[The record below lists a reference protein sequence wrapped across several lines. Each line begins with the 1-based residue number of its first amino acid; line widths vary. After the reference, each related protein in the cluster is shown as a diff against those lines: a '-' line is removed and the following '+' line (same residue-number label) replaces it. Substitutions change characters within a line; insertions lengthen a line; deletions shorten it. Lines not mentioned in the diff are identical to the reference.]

1 MRYPASS
8 VICAFILT
16 GVSLFAQIPGVNVN
30 MVSGTS
36 WPNGDPFLQR
46 QNEPTIAVS
55 SRNPLHLLAGANDY
69 RTVDLP
75 GLPDGETGD
84 AWLGIFKSYDGGKTW
99 TSTLLPGCP
108 QNIVQCGGAPGLKAY
123 TAGADPVVRPG
134 SSGMLYYSG
143 LAFTRT
149 SPQQSALFV
158 SRFIDNNNEENGDP
172 IKFIDTVVVQT
183 GTGAS
188 FIDKPWLAVD
198 IPRGTANNCAVAAP
212 QSDGSTVQQSF
223 RGGNLYVAYTTFAEN
238 GQAPSQ
244 IQFVRSTDC
253 GGAWSKPIALSDN
266 IINQGA
272 TLAIDP
278 VSGALYVAWRRFL
291 SNGLEDAIMIV
302 KSTDGGQTFTAP
314 LQVVTITAFDQG
326 TTDFSFRTNAYPTMA
341 VDATGRIYLAWS
353 ERNMGAAASAGDARI
368 VLTTS
373 KDGGQT
379 WTPRYP
385 VNDYPGRGHQYMP
398 AMAFGGGKLMI
409 VFYDLREDSTT
420 GSFAPLG
427 QGHYAESRVPA
438 GDLATVPPH
447 PEKVFTPYV
456 LDAAPANLNEGGL
469 LRRHTVDVWS
479 VQAEPADRPSFNN
492 ARVSQ
497 YIFGSIPGDAAIEQ
511 LQVNPP
517 NFPLFSGGTEPFV
530 GDYLDIAASPTIV
543 PGAQPGSWK
552 FNTDPSTSIEFQ
564 AVWADNR
571 DVRPPANGDWTDYTS
586 PVSVSTTGIS
596 VYDPTKPQP
605 SCITGQ
611 TGMRNENI
619 YSARITQGLAVGSS
633 SNSKAL
639 GKIQRAFPVT
649 VENSTSQVKTFRL
662 SIANQPPGGEA
673 SFLQFPTA
681 GLPDPLTVLDVTIPP
696 GSSISRMVF
705 VTSSAALA
713 PILVNVA
720 EIAAPGAVG
729 PRPGG
734 LQGSVEL
741 NPDPL
746 NPANPAI
753 ANTEIFNPAIAN
765 PAIANPA
772 IANPAIANPAIA
784 NPAIANPAIANPAIA
799 NLSASNADIAN
810 PAIANPAIA
819 NPAIANPAIANTAI
833 TDANWALTN
842 NGNSAG
848 TYSLHFLTDTSI
860 PSRVLSQLIVNKV
873 YNTPVAN
880 GCSLVTQ
887 PQTVV
892 IANIPNP
899 PLVQQQA
906 FTQTSAGRAVSWLL
920 RRHRKRL
927 FGVRTDSLA
936 DPASASDITN
946 SSLDDATVTIGPG
959 ETVYVTLR
967 FFNTDSSQPLGFDPG
982 KDITTV
988 SVSQAVDTGGTEP
1001 PVASSHLIAATGS
1014 LAPGVVGG
1022 KYDDSLLAIGGQ
1034 APYTWTLVSGS
1045 LPAGLTLSSTGEIS
1059 GTITGPGG
1067 IFSFVVQLTDS
1078 SNPASTPVQESL
1090 KIQVSGAALAF
1101 IGVAA
1106 SGPSGATAL
1115 APGQAIT
1122 VTATVSNSGAQA
1134 DNAVP
1139 EISLLA
1145 SGSANARCGGPQP
1158 ASATLAQGSQQTF
1171 TFTCSSLSGSGTLAF
1186 SVSLSAV
1193 DDVLGLSLSVSPAT
1207 SNAVTLLSA
1216 PPTVTATATAG
1227 GSAYAPLTWTNQNVV
1242 VTFTCTPAAGVP
1254 NSQQVTVASEGAGQ
1268 TVATTCTDPAGN
1280 STSDSF
1286 SGIDIDKTPPQVTA
1300 TATAGG
1306 QPYTSGAVTNQPVT
1320 VTFTCTDSAS
1330 GVAQQPA
1337 PQVIQPPAAGQT
1349 VSGTCTDRAGNTA
1362 VATFGGIT
1370 TVASS
1375 PDMSVTYSG
1384 GYSPGSVTSQPVTV
1398 TFGCTPAAGIGVAFL
1413 TPPVTV
1419 SAAGANQSVSGRCTD
1434 VAGNS
1439 SQISA
1444 GPIDIETSAPTISL
1458 QSIPPST
1465 YGWYDAPVT
1474 ITWLC
1479 TDTADGTST
1488 TLSKTVS
1495 TEGANQ
1501 VAIVT
1506 CTNRAGVSVSAS
1518 QTVNID
1524 LTPPVIHGAA
1534 SPAPPASGWYTSPV
1548 SVTFT
1553 CTDALSGVAPGNPTG
1568 ATTLSADTNG
1578 SVVNGAC
1585 RDVAGNVAN
1594 AGIGPIRIDRTP
1606 PGIQFQSV
1614 SPVDSA
1620 GWANG
1625 PVTVTW
1631 SCTDSGSG
1639 PVSATVTRQ
1648 VSGPGT
1654 NLSATGTCT
1663 DVAGNSASN
1672 THSGIQIDTTPPLVR
1687 FVSPVD
1693 GFTYPLGSQAV
1704 ASFSCSD
1711 NQSGIASCSGTA
1723 PNGTVLQ
1730 LNTPGTQTFTVTA
1743 IDAAGNQTVVTH
1755 TFTVASGGVE

>member
-1 MRYPASS
+1 MRDS
-8 VICAFILT
+8 VSPLIGAFLLTILP
-16 GVSLFAQIPGVNVN
+16 LCAQIPGANVN

-75 GLPDGETGD
+75 GLPNGETGD
-84 AWLGIFKSYDGGKTW
+84 AWLGVFKSYDGGQTW

-108 QNIVQCGGAPGLKAY
+108 QNIAQCGGASALKAY

-134 SSGMLYYSG
+134 SSGMFYYSG

-172 IKFIDTVVVQT
+172 IKFVNTVVVQT

-198 IPRGTANNCAVAAP
+198 VPRGAAGNCSVAAP
-212 QSDGSTVQQSF
+212 QSDGSTVQQTF
-223 RGGNLYVAYTTFAEN
+223 RGGNLYIAYTTFAQN

-253 GGAWSKPIALSDN
+253 GSTWSKPLALSDN

-278 VSGALYVAWRRFL
+278 NSGALYVAWRRFL
-291 SNGLEDAIMIV
+291 SSGLQDAIMIV
-302 KSTDGGQTFTAP
+302 KSTDGGQTFTPP
-314 LQVVTITAFDQG
+314 LQVATINPFDQG
-326 TTDFSFRTNAYPTMA
+326 TTDFSFRTNAYPAMA
-341 VDATGRIYLAWS
+341 VDGAGRVYLAWS
-353 ERNMGAAASAGDARI
+353 ERNMGSPASAGDARV

-373 KDGGQT
+373 NDGGQT
-379 WTPRYP
+379 WTRRSP

-420 GSFAPLG
+420 GSFTPLG
-427 QGHYAESRVPA
+427 QGHYAETRVPA
-438 GDLATVPPH
+438 GDLATTPPR

-469 LRRHTVDVWS
+469 LRRHTVDVWTA
-479 VQAEPADRPSFNN
+479 QAVPGDQPSFNT

-497 YIFGSIPGDAAIEQ
+497 YVFGSIPGDKSIEQ

-543 PGAQPGSWK
+543 PGAQPGTWK

-564 AVWADNR
+564 AAWADNR
-571 DVRPPANGDWTDYTS
+571 DVRPPANGDWTDYTP

-596 VYDPTKPQP
+596 IYDPTKPQP

-619 YSARITQGLAVGSS
+619 YTSRITQGLAVSSS

-649 VENSTSQVKTFRL
+649 VENSTSQIKTFRL
-662 SIANQPPGGEA
+662 SIVNEPPGGEA

-713 PILVNVA
+713 PVQVSVA
-720 EIAAPGAVG
+720 EISAPGAVSL
-729 PRPGG
+729 RPGG
-734 LQGSVEL
+734 LQGSVVL

-799 NLSASNADIAN
+799 NLSTSNADIAN

-892 IANIPNP
+892 LANIPDP
-899 PLVQQQA
+899 PLLQQQA
-906 FTQTSAGRAVSWLL
+906 FTQTAAGRTVSSLL
-920 RRHRKRL
+920 RLRRKRL

-967 FFNTDSSQPLGFDPG
+967 FFNTDATQPLGFDPA

-1001 PVASSHLIAATGS
+1001 PVASSHLIPATGS
-1014 LAPGVVGG
+1014 LAPGVIGA
-1022 KYDDSLLAIGGQ
+1022 KYDDSLQAIGGQ
-1034 APYTWTLVSGS
+1034 PPYTWTLVSGS
-1045 LPAGLTLSSTGEIS
+1045 LPAGLTLSSTGEIT
-1059 GTITGPGG
+1059 GTVTGPGG
-1067 IFSFVVQLTDS
+1067 IFTFVVQVTDGS
-1078 SNPASTPVQESL
+1078 SPASAPVQESL
-1090 KIQVSGAALAF
+1090 SIQVSGVALAF
-1101 IGVAA
+1101 TGVAA

-1115 APGQAIT
+1115 VPGQSIT
-1122 VTATVSNSGAQA
+1122 VTATVSNSGVQA

-1139 EISLLA
+1139 QVSLLT
-1145 SGSANARCGGPQP
+1145 SGSASARCGGPQP
-1158 ASATLAQGSQQTF
+1158 ASATVGQGAQQAF
-1171 TFTCSSLSGSGTLAF
+1171 TFTCGSLSGSGTLAF
-1186 SVSLSAV
+1186 AVSLTAT
-1193 DDVLGLSLSVSPAT
+1193 DDALGLSLSVSPAT

-1216 PPTVTATATAG
+1216 APSVTATATAG
-1227 GSAYAPLTWTNQNVV
+1227 GSNYAPLTWTNQNVV
-1242 VTFTCTPAAGVP
+1242 VTFTCTPAAGLP
-1254 NSQQVTVASEGAGQ
+1254 STQQVTVTSEGAGQ
-1268 TVATTCTDPAGN
+1268 TGATTCTDPAGN
-1280 STSDSF
+1280 STGGSF
-1286 SGIDIDKTPPQVTA
+1286 GGIDIDKTPPQVTA
-1300 TATAGG
+1300 TATVGG
-1306 QPYTSGAVTNQPVT
+1306 QPYTSGTITNQPVT
-1320 VTFTCTDSAS
+1320 VTFTCTDSGS
-1330 GVAQQPA
+1330 GVAQQP
-1337 PQVIQPPAAGQT
+1337 PTQVIQPPALGQT
-1349 VSGTCTDRAGNTA
+1349 VTGTCTDRAGNTA
-1362 VATFGGIT
+1362 AAAFGGIT
-1370 TVASS
+1370 SVSS
-1375 PDMSVTYSG
+1375 PPDMSVTYSG
-1384 GYSPGSVTSQPVTV
+1384 GYTPGSVATQPVTV
-1398 TFGCTPAAGIGVAFL
+1398 TFGCTPAGGLGVAFL

-1419 SAAGANQSVSGRCTD
+1419 STAGANQTVSGRCTD
-1434 VAGNS
+1434 AAGNS
-1439 SQISA
+1439 NTITA
-1444 GPIDIETSAPTISL
+1444 GPITIQTSAPPTITL
-1458 QSIPPST
+1458 QSIPQSSA
-1465 YGWYDAPVT
+1465 GWYNAPVT
-1474 ITWLC
+1474 ITWIC
-1479 TDTADGTST
+1479 TDPDGTNT
-1488 TLSKTVS
+1488 TLTKTVS
-1495 TEGANQ
+1495 AEGANQ
-1501 VAIVT
+1501 VAAVS
-1506 CTNRAGVSVSAS
+1506 CTNHAGVSASAS
-1518 QTVNID
+1518 QTVSID

-1534 SPAPPASGWYTSPV
+1534 SPAVPASGWYTTPV
-1548 SVTFT
+1548 TVTFT
-1553 CTDALSGVAPGNPTG
+1553 CTDALSGVAAGYPTG
-1568 ATTLSADTNG
+1568 GATISADTNG
-1578 SVVNGAC
+1578 SVVNGSC

-1594 AGIGPIRIDRTP
+1594 ATVGPIRIDRTP
-1606 PGIQFQSV
+1606 PLIEFQSV
-1614 SPVDSA
+1614 APVSSF

-1631 SCTDSGSG
+1631 TCTDSGSG
-1639 PVSATVTRQ
+1639 PVSATVTQQ
-1648 VSGPGT
+1648 VAGQGS

-1663 DVAGNSASN
+1663 DVAGNTASN
-1672 THSGIQIDTTPPLVR
+1672 THSGIKIDATPPLVR
-1687 FVSPVD
+1687 FISPVD
-1693 GFTYPLGSQAV
+1693 GFTYPLGTQAV
-1704 ASFSCSD
+1704 AAYSCTD
-1711 NQSGIASCSGTA
+1711 NQSGLASCTGTA

-1730 LNTPGTQTFTVTA
+1730 LNTPGPQTFTVTA
-1743 IDAAGNQTVVTH
+1743 VDKAGNQTVVTH
-1755 TFTVASGGVE
+1755 TYTVAPAERQ